1 MISMSVRH
9 GAVLAQTNKTLRS
22 DKLWRWQINSTIQ
35 GAQEMIYNEPDEAFH
50 LELTHTRSRK
60 YVLLYGRSE
69 VTKYLLCLPVHAPEG
84 EKVL

>member
-1 MISMSVRH
+1 
-9 GAVLAQTNKTLRS
+9 
-22 DKLWRWQINSTIQ
+22 
-35 GAQEMIYNEPDEAFH
+35 MIYNEPDEAFH